1 MKDRRKFE
9 RFPLSLPARIVT
21 NDSSRKQVFKF
32 NTRDISSAGAFID
45 TTEMFS
51 EGTRFKMDFT
61 VPSKKIKELT
71 GALSLIE
78 CEGSIVRS
86 TPEGVAIRFNG
97 DCNIL
102 GLKGL

>member
-102 GLKGL
+102 GLKGS